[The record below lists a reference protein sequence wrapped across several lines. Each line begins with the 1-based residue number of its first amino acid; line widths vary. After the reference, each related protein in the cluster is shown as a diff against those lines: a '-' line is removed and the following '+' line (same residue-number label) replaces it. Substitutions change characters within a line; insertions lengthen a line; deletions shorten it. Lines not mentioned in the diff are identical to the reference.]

1 MADVP
6 PTDTRQRLTLAAFEL
21 FAERGYEQTTVDDV
35 ALRAGLGRTTFFRH
49 FRSKDD
55 VVFPGHDR
63 VIAKVALRL
72 ESAADGDAVAAV
84 CDGARMVFRSYV
96 DDPDV
101 ARQRYALTSS
111 VPALREREL
120 VSTAAYQRLFRDHLT
135 RWTGPGE
142 DGHLQAEVVAAAVVA
157 AHNLVLR
164 RWLRGELDDDPVGA
178 LDAALDYVRR
188 TVVARA
194 GSGAASSAV
203 VVVAGVPDGG
213 SMDDVVERVRRA
225 VESG

>member
-1 MADVP
+1 MAAVP
-6 PTDTRQRLTLAAFEL
+6 PTDTRQRLTRAAFEL

-49 FRSKDD
+49 FRTKDD

-63 VIAKVALRL
+63 VIAQVALRL

-96 DDPDV
+96 DDPEV

-135 RWTGPGE
+135 RWAGPGE
-142 DGHLQAEVVAAAVVA
+142 DGHLRAEVLASAVVA

-164 RWLRGELDDDPVGA
+164 RWLRGELDDEPVGA
-178 LDAALDYVRR
+178 LDDALDYVRR
-188 TVVARA
+188 TVAARA
-194 GSGAASSAV
+194 GGAATPTV

-225 VESG
+225 VETG